1 MKTLYAFIGLA
12 GLVVF
17 FKFMDQLSFWKK
29 EIPILSDVPTGWLF
43 LILAILILRHVNQ
56 RVSWPNM
63 VEVKRSE
70 AIVL

>member
-29 EIPILSDVPTGWLF
+29 ENPILNDIPTGRLF
-43 LILAILILRHVNQ
+43 
-56 RVSWPNM
+56 
-63 VEVKRSE
+63 
-70 AIVL
+70 